1 MSGTSAGRFQILIG
15 TISRPFAAQLV
26 SSYHISVLKLA
37 GGKLP
42 VSGQSMQEAQFEIR
56 LLMCSALILI
66 TGNIIVPSLCIYDD
80 CLLSGLWMHALVV
93 KSFSQNLKIRGF
105 VFPNACQ
112 AWIRSSSPWCKSAW
126 KHTHSLGRPFRSWD
140 ICLGWCLPDGKL
152 FPEQDHLLG
161 GSCWTCSTQQTTCR
175 RGSCWTCSTW

>member
-15 TISRPFAAQLV
+15 TISGLSQQLAQLV

-80 CLLSGLWMHALVV
+80 CLLSGLWMHR
-93 KSFSQNLKIRGF
+93 FSCQIVFSKLENPRLCIPKCMSGLNKII
-105 VFPNACQ
+105 FP
-112 AWIRSSSPWCKSAW
+112 
-126 KHTHSLGRPFRSWD
+126 LM
-140 ICLGWCLPDGKL
+140 
-152 FPEQDHLLG
+152 
-161 GSCWTCSTQQTTCR
+161 
-175 RGSCWTCSTW
+175 

>member
-15 TISRPFAAQLV
+15 TISGLSQQLAQL

-42 VSGQSMQEAQFEIR
+42 VSGQSMQKAQFEIR

-80 CLLSGLWMHALVV
+80 CLLSGLRMH
-93 KSFSQNLKIRGF
+93 SFSFLK
-105 VFPNACQ
+105 
-112 AWIRSSSPWCKSAW
+112 
-126 KHTHSLGRPFRSWD
+126 T
-140 ICLGWCLPDGKL
+140 
-152 FPEQDHLLG
+152 
-161 GSCWTCSTQQTTCR
+161 
-175 RGSCWTCSTW
+175 